1 MNNRIVKILTN
12 EVISPSKF
20 SDKIGVTRSSISHI
34 LSGRNKPS
42 LDVITKILTNYKNIN
57 PEWLILG
64 KEPMYKENVQPSLF
78 DNDNTFVKEEV
89 TNNGITEK
97 PINNQTEDIKKEA
110 KTEEKEEIEPPK
122 TNKVLSKKV
131 QKIVTFYTDKTFEEY
146 FPVE

>member
-12 EVISPSKF
+12 EGISPSKF
-20 SDKIGVTRSSISHI
+20 SDKIGITRSSISHI

-64 KEPMYKENVQPSLF
+64 KDPMYKTNVQPSLF
-78 DNDNTFVKEEV
+78 DNSNIFNEEKVVKKKIIEE
-89 TNNGITEK
+89 
-97 PINNQTEDIKKEA
+97 PINK
-110 KTEEKEEIEPPK
+110 EKENIQKDVNTENIEKIQQPVSMK
-122 TNKVLSKKV
+122 QLTKQV